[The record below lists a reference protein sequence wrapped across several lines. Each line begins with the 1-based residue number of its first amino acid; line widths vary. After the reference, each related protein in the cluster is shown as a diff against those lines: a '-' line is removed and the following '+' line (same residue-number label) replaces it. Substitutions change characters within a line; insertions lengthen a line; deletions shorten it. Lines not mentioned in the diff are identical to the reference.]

1 MIDGL
6 PPPPFSCWSPR
17 VPDGQKEE
25 GMKIGKPRRE
35 HENVPA
41 DEPLHVPSEE
51 PVKVPAE

>member
-1 MIDGL
+1 MRTRL
-6 PPPPFSCWSPR
+6 R
-17 VPDGQKEE
+17 RTAV
-25 GMKIGKPRRE
+25 KIGEPRRL